1 MAVKLNIRKSTKS
14 DSSTI
19 FNVVNDAYKPTVG
32 NTGEAFKTCN
42 RFANID
48 KVEAMLD
55 ILWVGELDGKIVGV
69 VGIKVIGDIID
80 IGPLAVSAK
89 YQRMGIGGQ
98 LLDFAEK

>member
-89 YQRMGIGGQ
+89 YQKMGQ